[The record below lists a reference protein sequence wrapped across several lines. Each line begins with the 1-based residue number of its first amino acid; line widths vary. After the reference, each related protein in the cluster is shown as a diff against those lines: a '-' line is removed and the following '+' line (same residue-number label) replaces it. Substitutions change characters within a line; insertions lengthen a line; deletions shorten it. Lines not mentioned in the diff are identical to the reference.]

1 MEMKGIFWAF
11 ETKTLPPLCEG
22 QRANFFRVP
31 SSSTEHANKISFPLL
46 LELTSMVGLSNKRD
60 N

>member
-1 MEMKGIFWAF
+1 MEMKGIFRAF
-11 ETKTLPPLCEG
+11 DTKTLPPLREG

-46 LELTSMVGLSNKRD
+46 SELTSMVGLSNKRD